1 MQTELQILYPAQPLF
16 KVFAR
21 LFSKSRV
28 SPSKTVWSIKIY
40 AKSMYAEQ
48 FQKSLKAVEE
58 AREANIAYEPARM
71 TAKEKED
78 LLAAYHPD
86 YKQDEFEVLQIG
98 PNKGDKVPKELAE
111 MLQAHSRITSG
122 EVDLT
127 NPAYD
132 VDVLIIGG
140 GGAGTSAAI
149 EAHEAGAKVMIV
161 TKLRMGDANTMMA
174 EGGIQ
179 AADKPNDSPAIHYID
194 AFGGGHYAAKP
205 ELLYKLVNDAPE
217 AIQWLN
223 KLGVEFD
230 NMPDGTVVTTHGGG
244 TSRKRMHACKDYSG
258 AEIMRTLRDEVLNR
272 DIPVVDFTSAIELI
286 LDKNGKAAGAVLLNM
301 ETGDLM
307 VAKAK
312 TVIIATGGAGRM
324 HYQGFPTSN
333 HYGAT
338 ADGLVLGYR
347 AGAKLL
353 YAETLQYHPT
363 GAAFPEQIFGA
374 LVTEKVRSLGAK
386 LVNREGKVFMHPLE
400 TRDVSAASII
410 RECTTRENGVDT
422 GAGLGVWLD
431 TPMIEKI
438 GGEGTIEKRI
448 PAMMRMFGKYGIDI
462 RKEPILVYPTL
473 HYQNGGLDISQNG
486 MTTNVENLFVAGEAV
501 GGIHG
506 RNRLMGNS
514 LLDIIVF
521 GRNAGQNAAAKAKET
536 EVGALTLA
544 HIDAFDKER
553 AEAGIETDAVS
564 PKLLP
569 DYRRS
574 ATELDK

>member
-1 MQTELQILYPAQPLF
+1 MYPEKLTE
-16 KVFAR
+16 
-21 LFSKSRV
+21 
-28 SPSKTVWSIKIY
+28 SI
-40 AKSMYAEQ
+40 
-48 FQKSLKAVEE
+48 KAVEA
-58 AREANIAYEPARM
+58 AREKNIAYEPDRM
-71 TAKEKED
+71 TAQQKED
-78 LLAAYHPD
+78 LLKEYHPD
-86 YKQDEFEVLQIG
+86 YKTSEFEELKIG
-98 PNKGDKVPKELAE
+98 TNKGDKVPSELAE
-111 MLQAHSRITSG
+111 MLQAHSRVNPDKI
-122 EVDLT
+122 DLT
-127 NPAYD
+127 NPDYD

-140 GGAGTSAAI
+140 GGAGASAAI
-149 EAHEAGAKVMIV
+149 EANEAGANVMIV
-161 TKLRMGDANTMMA
+161 TKLRIGDANTMMA

-179 AADKPNDSPAIHYID
+179 AADKENDSPAIHFVD
-194 AFGGGHYAAKP
+194 AFGGGHYAAKR
-205 ELLYKLVNDAPE
+205 ELLSKLVCDAPE
-217 AIQWLN
+217 AIKWLN
-223 KLGVEFD
+223 DLGVEFD
-230 NMPDGTVVTTHGGG
+230 KDEDGRMVTTHGGG
-244 TSRKRMHACKDYSG
+244 TSRKRMHAAKDYSG

-272 DIPVVDFTSAIELI
+272 KIPVVDFTSAIELI
-286 LDKNGKAAGAVLLNM
+286 LDENGKAAGAVLLNM
-301 ETGDLM
+301 ETEEIL

-386 LVNREGKVFMHPLE
+386 LINAKGEVFMHPLE
-400 TRDVSAASII
+400 TRDVAAASII
-410 RECTTRENGVDT
+410 RECNDRGNGVET
-422 GAGLGVWLD
+422 GNGLGVWLD

-438 GGEGTIEKRI
+438 GGEGTIEARI

-462 RKEPILVYPTL
+462 RKEPIIVYPTL
-473 HYQNGGLDISQNG
+473 HYQNGGLDITPDC

-506 RNRLMGNS
+506 KNRLMGNS

-521 GRNAGQNAAAKAKET
+521 GRSAGKNAAEKAKNT
-536 EVGALTLA
+536 TVGKLSLE
-544 HIDAFDKER
+544 HVNKFEEEIKS
-553 AEAGIETDAVS
+553 AGIETETVS

-569 DYRRS
+569 DYTNR
-574 ATELDK
+574 K